1 MLRIQSLCH
10 ADAPIVRERHLLY
23 ACRRLQPSR
32 AWLWRSIGLRWRV
45 SHVNENRLTEVE
57 TRYTF
62 LERLV
67 EDLSRV
73 VHEQQRTIDG
83 LSSRLQRLE
92 ALLAEAIDQPHERPA
107 QEKPPHY

>member
-1 MLRIQSLCH
+1 MMGSGS
-10 ADAPIVRERHLLY
+10 V
-23 ACRRLQPSR
+23 
-32 AWLWRSIGLRWRV
+32 GLPWRV
-45 SHVNENRLTEVE
+45 NHVNDNRLTEVE

-73 VHEQQRTIDG
+73 VHELQRNIDVM
-83 LSSRLQRLE
+83 SSRLKRLE
-92 ALLAEAIDQPHERPA
+92 ALVAEGIDPPGEHPA

>member
-1 MLRIQSLCH
+1 
-10 ADAPIVRERHLLY
+10 
-23 ACRRLQPSR
+23 
-32 AWLWRSIGLRWRV
+32 
-45 SHVNENRLTEVE
+45 VNDNRLTEVE

-73 VHEQQRTIDG
+73 VHEQQRNIDVM
-83 LSSRLQRLE
+83 STRLQRLE
-92 ALLAEAIDQPHERPA
+92 ALVAEGMDQPGERSP

>member
-1 MLRIQSLCH
+1 MN
-10 ADAPIVRERHLLY
+10 D
-23 ACRRLQPSR
+23 
-32 AWLWRSIGLRWRV
+32 
-45 SHVNENRLTEVE
+45 NRLTEVE

-73 VHEQQRTIDG
+73 VHEQQRTIDIM
-83 LSSRLQRLE
+83 SNRLQRLE
-92 ALLAEAIDQPHERPA
+92 ALVAEGMDPPGERSP